1 MSFVR
6 SKGAIL
12 ASLIMP
18 LTAGCTATEEP
29 KNPAPVIETAEAQI
43 PLPSLEEI
51 ANQEGALAG
60 IKRAIEDK
68 QPDRA
73 QELLESMNSMQKRT
87 FDYHIL
93 RAKTYCLM
101 ADLAKVPL
109 VFDSEM
115 PKADIISAIKTA
127 SKSKFDLYETALAE
141 YRLAKA
147 VKDDVGIDKL
157 IAVTYWQRHL
167 SLFRPEDAKAAE
179 QGFIDIIKKSPEQS
193 DAYVLLG
200 GIYVW
205 YSKTTTSKP
214 DKERYLTRAYMNFIE
229 AETRHKKRPLDEKM
243 LQYVRESI
251 KALKDKLPKEGV
263 YH

>member
-101 ADLAKVPL
+101 ADLAKVPI

-115 PKADIISAIKTA
+115 PKEDMISAIKTA

-147 VKDDVGIDKL
+147 IKDDVGIDKL

-193 DAYVLLG
+193 DAYVLVG